1 MSRVGRR
8 PIAVPPGVEV
18 LIEGSRV
25 AVKGPRG
32 ELARSFFPD
41 IGISLNDG
49 VITVSRPTDSRI
61 HRSRHGL
68 TRSLLA
74 NMVEGVSS
82 GFQKNLELQ
91 GVGYRAQQS
100 GDNLVIQVG
109 YSKPVEIAPPEGIT
123 LGIDGPTRIMV
134 SGIDKERVGEVAA
147 EIRGVRPPDRY
158 LGKGI
163 RYSGEVV
170 RRKAGKAGK
179 VGRKK

>member
-41 IGISLNDG
+41 LSISLNDG

-109 YSKPVEIAPPEGIT
+109 YSKPVEIVPPEGIT

>member
-25 AVKGPRG
+25 GIKGPRG

-41 IGISLNDG
+41 LMISLNDG

-74 NMVEGVSS
+74 NMVEGVSN
-82 GFQKNLELQ
+82 GFQKSLELQ

-109 YSKPVEIAPPEGIT
+109 YSKPVEIAPPPGIT
-123 LGIDGPTRIMV
+123 LGIDGATRINV

-147 EIRGVRPPDRY
+147 QIRAVRPPDRY